1 MSSPQ
6 TPNYPDILGSI
17 TGGARFNIDCVQCAL
32 SSRPDKIPAGQ
43 TFEAIML
50 IQNMVDSDVDVR
62 VEVEIPK
69 RDANKK
75 KGMFFNKSSRLLVG
89 LQPAEVG
96 YVTMPISSSPNTAVA
111 DNYVVT
117 MKIQVKQL
125 NKNATHVR
133 SPRGGGVFARA
144 TLSEKTQGEMEKLQE
159 LTFSIDT
166 GGKRNQLQDTFETL
180 PRGIASLRELKPGW
194 VSLWTMRDYLDE
206 GLIIQRV
213 KNELNQVLP
222 HLKRDVVFKPLL
234 QAVQEHFK
242 QSSYPLHIVEAIII
256 TKLLTLVVEQ
266 TAEQA
271 PISPPSEIH
280 SWYTQMA
287 RLLFQEKRFAQQP
300 IYLVAKHLF
309 PTIVHD
315 AVLHGFTMVK
325 TVLNEDFGNAEEI
338 EGYAESIVSAI
349 ISGEPLN
356 FARTYLPLIAGGVI
370 INNRVTMPREPVQ
383 ETLHNLS
390 KAMKQRDGERTP
402 DNQFVFGMV
411 DTLIERGIEHF

>member
-32 SSRPDKIPAGQ
+32 SSRPDNIPAGQ

-69 RDANKK
+69 KDANNK

-111 DNYVVT
+111 DNYVIT

-133 SPRGGGVFARA
+133 LPRGGGVFARA
-144 TLSEKTQGEMEKLQE
+144 TLSEKTQSDMEKLQE

-206 GLIIQRV
+206 RLIIQRV
-213 KNELNQVLP
+213 KNELDQVLL

-242 QSSYPLHIVEAIII
+242 QSNYPLHIVEAIII

-300 IYLVAKHLF
+300 VYLVAKHLF

-325 TVLNEDFGNAEEI
+325 TVLNEDFGNTEEI